1 MPFEHGTF
9 AVTVFNLREELP
21 EDYLDLFTGMAA
33 GSIDSVKEDPQIGW
47 VSGRHLLETTIDEV
61 TALCGG
67 HLYLNLRKAE
77 RKIPSTLLN
86 AICRRE
92 ELVYMQANDTT
103 TVPSK
108 QKKQIKEEATEKN
121 LMKMVPTI
129 SGTPMVVDMASK
141 VLYLGTASTAQIDNF
156 IAQFYKTTNIE
167 PVQVTPEWY
176 LENRFQT
183 TEVSIPVV
191 MFSEKGD
198 GETTP
203 GRDFLTWLWYYSECE
218 EGVINVE
225 QFGEFAFAIEGPL
238 TFAFAAEARGA
249 AETTLKKGDS
259 PLRAAEAKA
268 ALNVGKKLKKAK
280 FMLVRGEDVWGG
292 SFDAD
297 HFNFSGLSLPEGEE
311 MDRDSRFAERVTNLH
326 IFHTVIGEYFAKFV
340 KTVTASDWDET
351 EKKIQRWVQERDS
364 R

>member
-1 MPFEHGTF
+1 MPFDHGTF
-9 AVTVFNLREELP
+9 AVTVFQLREDLP
-21 EDYLDLFTGMAA
+21 EDYLDLFTGMCA
-33 GSIDSVKEDPQIGW
+33 GSLDSVKDEPQIGW

-67 HLYLNLRKAE
+67 HLYVNLRKAE
-77 RKIPSTLLN
+77 RKIPASLLN

-92 ELVYMQANDTT
+92 ELVYMQANETSV
-103 TVPSK
+103 VPSR
-108 QKKQIKEEATEKN
+108 QKKQIKEEAVEKN
-121 LMKMVPTI
+121 LMKMPPQI
-129 SGTPMVVDMASK
+129 SGTPMVLDMASK

-156 IAQFYKTTNIE
+156 IAFFYKTTNIE
-167 PVQVTPEWY
+167 PVQLTPEWY
-176 LENRFQT
+176 LENRFQM
-183 TEVSIPVV
+183 TEVSLPVV

-218 EGVINVE
+218 DGVIKAD

-280 FMLVRGEDVWGG
+280 FMLVRGEDVWSGN
-292 SFDAD
+292 FDAD

-311 MDRDSRFAERVTNLH
+311 MDRDSRFAERITNLH
-326 IFHTVIGEYFAKFV
+326 IFQTVMGEYFAKFV
-340 KTVTASDWDET
+340 QTLTAPGWDET
-351 EKKIQRWVQERDS
+351 EQKIQRWVLERDS